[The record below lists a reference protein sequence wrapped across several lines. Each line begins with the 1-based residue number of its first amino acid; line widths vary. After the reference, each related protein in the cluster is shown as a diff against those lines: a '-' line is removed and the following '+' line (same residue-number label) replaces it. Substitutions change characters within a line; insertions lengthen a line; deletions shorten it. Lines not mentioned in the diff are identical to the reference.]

1 VNPEKLWEE
10 LTTAVRAYLDAN
22 VRLVLAQLGDL
33 LPTLAPDPTAGDA
46 RLLSVV
52 TPPANPII
60 EMIRE
65 AVGTLTDV
73 STVRI
78 HGWQRSSNADKGLAL
93 VLYHPS
99 APQRFAIVAIT
110 PADVNDPIIDVV
122 VKGGGALGFTADND
136 PWSVKATIT
145 APDSWEG
152 AFGPGMLP
160 APPAPI
166 ASIHLAR
173 KTPFQVGMTAG
184 PGLRMTDIAT
194 TLTSSPTNPTGVAID
209 LNGVEVSLL
218 PAELG
223 KLVGVTPDDSTTKS
237 AAGPV
242 SLRAVGDHLDGL
254 RFADAG
260 GLRVSLP
267 VRLKTSVLQSRGV
280 SATLSHADGELH
292 IGVLA
297 SLTASIPGLPVRAYI
312 DNTGFSLP
320 IQFPAGGHPQLG
332 SLPTDITDIT
342 PDGIGVDLALPP
354 VSGGG
359 FVRPMDGGGYAGVVA
374 LDLGVIAVQGV
385 AQFRP
390 PTADRPATSFLFML
404 GVIFPPPG
412 IQLSFGFA
420 LDAVGGLVGINHRVD
435 ATALRQLVSD
445 GNADRVLFPDNL
457 IEHADDVIGALSD
470 SFPPAA
476 GRFVIA
482 PMVRITWGARMVSL
496 SGSLILEL
504 PAPVQ
509 ALILGRL
516 LVGIPDPV
524 VPLIRLQASVLGK
537 FDPDVPM
544 FELLVSLAGSW
555 IVGLAVR
562 GEIYLLVRG
571 GDDPEFVLSAGG
583 FHPRYLRPAGVPALQ
598 RLQLDLS
605 PGAGYGMRIEAY
617 FALTSNAV
625 QFGGQLHLEAM
636 LADCGVEGWLGLD
649 ALFRFEPTF
658 SFEVA
663 MRAGVAVRAFG
674 HRLASVGLAFT
685 LSGPAPWRAVGVG
698 SISVLFWDVCMDFDI
713 GWGSP
718 PAVSAAVADDRLP
731 ADLRAAINT
740 TKAWV
745 AERPAA
751 ERTGLTF
758 SREAADAM
766 AAGTMMHPDAAVRV
780 TQSVLPLGPFFNR
793 YGRQHISAQR
803 WTIASVTIGTGSHH
817 PTGQGEPAERF
828 VRGEFFDLTED
839 EQLTAP
845 GVAVYTSGT
854 RISTDGFSL
863 GAGHLVDDGY
873 ETDYLARPEPGAR
886 ELRHWPG
893 RYDEELGFTYLAAER
908 LDRWRTVAAP
918 NRVWVRP
925 PSLHLAGPPL
935 DVQSLRPLDDTVV
948 VEAPADTGPPVDT
961 WLVMQ
966 EQLSGAAS
974 EGHFLESWELA
985 P

>member
-10 LTTAVRAYLDAN
+10 LTTAVRAYVDAN
-22 VRLVLAQLGDL
+22 VQLVLAQLADL
-33 LPTLAPDPTAGDA
+33 LPTLAPDPTAGDS

-65 AVGTLTDV
+65 AAGALTDV

-78 HGWQRSSNADKGLAL
+78 HGWQRSEGADKGLAL
-93 VLYHPS
+93 LLTDPT
-99 APQRFAIVAIT
+99 APQRFAIVAVT
-110 PADVNDPIIDVV
+110 PAADGDPIIDVV
-122 VKGGGALGFTADND
+122 VKGGGSLEFDADND
-136 PWSVKATIT
+136 PWSVKVTIT
-145 APDSWEG
+145 APDGWEG
-152 AFGPGMLP
+152 AFGPGMGA
-160 APPAPI
+160 APTAPT
-166 ASIHLAR
+166 ATVRLAR
-173 KTPFQVGMTAG
+173 KTPFEVGMTTG
-184 PGLRMTDIAT
+184 PGLRLTDVSA
-194 TLTSSPTNPTGVAID
+194 TLTSSPTGPTGVAIN
-209 LNGVEVSLL
+209 LNGVEIALL

-223 KLVGVTPDDSTTKS
+223 KLIGVSPDEGTTKS
-237 AAGPV
+237 ASERPV

-267 VRLKTSVLQSRGV
+267 VRLKTAALRSREV
-280 SATLSHADGELH
+280 SATLSHADGELR
-292 IGVLA
+292 IGLMA

-312 DNTGFSLP
+312 DDTGFSLP
-320 IQFPAGGHPQLG
+320 VRFPPGALPQLG
-332 SLPTDITDIT
+332 ST
-342 PDGIGVDLALPP
+342 PIPEPLKAIGVAVTLPP

-359 FVRPMDGGGYAGVVA
+359 DMRPLDDGGYAGAIA

-385 AQFRP
+385 GQFRP
-390 PTADRPATSFLFML
+390 PNADRPTSSFLIML

-420 LDAVGGLVGINHRVD
+420 LDAVGGLVGVNHRVD

-445 GNADRVLFPDNL
+445 GNADRILFPDNL
-457 IEHADDVIGALSD
+457 IDRADEVIDALSS
-470 SFPPAA
+470 SFPPAG

-524 VPLIRLQASVLGK
+524 VPLIRLQASILGK
-537 FDPDVPM
+537 FDPDIPM

-598 RLQLDLS
+598 RLQLDLC

-617 FALTSNAV
+617 LALTSNAV

-731 ADLRAAINT
+731 ADLRAAIRT

-758 SREAADAM
+758 SREASDAM
-766 AAGTMMHPDAAVRV
+766 AAGRLLHPDAAIRV
-780 TQSVLPLGPFFNR
+780 TQSVLPLGVFFNR
-793 YGRQHISAQR
+793 YGRQRISAQR
-803 WTIASVTIGTGSHH
+803 WIVTSVTIGEITFR
-817 PTGQGEPAERF
+817 PRADGEPAERF

-854 RISTDGFSL
+854 RISTKGFEL
-863 GAGHLVDDGY
+863 GAGHRVDDGY
-873 ETDYLARPEPGAR
+873 ETHYLEPPASGDTDFR
-886 ELRHWPG
+886 DWPG

-908 LDRWRTVAAP
+908 LDRWRSVAAP
-918 NRVWVRP
+918 SRVIVRP
-925 PSLHLAGPPL
+925 PSLRLARPPL
-935 DVQSLRPLDDTVV
+935 DVQALRPLDATVHV
-948 VEAPADTGPPVDT
+948 EVEAPDETSPPVDT
-961 WLVMQ
+961 WLLMH
-966 EQLSGAAS
+966 EQLSGVAS
-974 EGHFLESWELA
+974 DGHFLESWELT